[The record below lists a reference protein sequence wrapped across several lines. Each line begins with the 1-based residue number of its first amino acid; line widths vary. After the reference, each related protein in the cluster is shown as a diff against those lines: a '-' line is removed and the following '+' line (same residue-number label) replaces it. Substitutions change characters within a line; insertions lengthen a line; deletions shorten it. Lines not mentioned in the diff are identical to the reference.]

1 MDKYESLYFYSPE
14 PEAET
19 LYTSPDGLSGV
30 RASNGAL
37 CLYDKDCAWYVDD
50 TPINRSAL
58 IDVAQKFS
66 KQD

>member
-37 CLYDKDCAWYVDD
+37 CLYDRNGVWYMQD
-50 TPINRSAL
+50 TEQLRIYL
-58 IDVAQKFS
+58 IDIAERYAK
-66 KQD
+66 